1 MPPSSANIHLPDGG
15 PDDPCDDKSG
25 TLRLKNTSG
34 DDIMSDAM
42 HVEDQVAEALL
53 QKNIVVDQ
61 STPVGDDSGPS
72 YSEDLQ
78 MVSRYNNNTTGA

>member
-1 MPPSSANIHLPDGG
+1 
-15 PDDPCDDKSG
+15 
-25 TLRLKNTSG
+25 
-34 DDIMSDAM
+34 MSDAM

-78 MVSRYNNNTTGA
+78 MVSRYNNNTTGAQVQAAGMQNAVGQAQVGVGDG